1 MDPDEKATLLG
12 DDLPPYATTRAT
24 WVRFCVCFGM
34 LHGCA
39 VTSMAYAS
47 SFQGRSVSSI
57 TLSVFFGAYTLS
69 ALLVATNV
77 VRSAGVLHSLLLGFA
92 GYVALSLSYVSYELL
107 GGGLFADCLVVAAS
121 LVAGVGGGLLW
132 VAQTAQYAV
141 ASQAYAEVQDIEPA
155 EASSEF
161 AAIFAAIY
169 VSAEALVKLAT
180 SLTLVAGAS
189 LTGAIA
195 SLVAL
200 GALATLAFLWN
211 PLDIGLG
218 YRARRP
224 GDERLPIFDSSG
236 LRAVLSAHASD
247 ARLWYLAP
255 LTLGFGYSSALFTDW
270 VDSVVDEE
278 RGDSTVAL
286 VSAIT
291 TITAGVA
298 VFPVN
303 AIFAYGGSRA
313 PVALAVLAYGTLGAL
328 ILGLGS
334 LDRISEWSNL
344 VAIFAL
350 QGVNRA
356 IFENSTKFIFL
367 DTFRGSGHV
376 DAALASIYAHSGFA
390 STVTFASL
398 FSENIGLAGAALLL
412 FALGIGLGFY
422 LVDRGPR
429 GKDRHVRPIPE
440 RRHAAFP
447 DRFQIPSPGPPI
459 MG

>member
-1 MDPDEKATLLG
+1 MNHPF
-12 DDLPPYATTRAT
+12 P
-24 WVRFCVCFGM
+24 
-34 LHGCA
+34 
-39 VTSMAYAS
+39 
-47 SFQGRSVSSI
+47 
-57 TLSVFFGAYTLS
+57 
-69 ALLVATNV
+69 
-77 VRSAGVLHSLLLGFA
+77 
-92 GYVALSLSYVSYELL
+92 
-107 GGGLFADCLVVAAS
+107 
-121 LVAGVGGGLLW
+121 
-132 VAQTAQYAV
+132 AQ
-141 ASQAYAEVQDIEPA
+141 
-155 EASSEF
+155 
-161 AAIFAAIY
+161 
-169 VSAEALVKLAT
+169 
-180 SLTLVAGAS
+180 
-189 LTGAIA
+189 
-195 SLVAL
+195 
-200 GALATLAFLWN
+200 
-211 PLDIGLG
+211 
-218 YRARRP
+218 
-224 GDERLPIFDSSG
+224 
-236 LRAVLSAHASD
+236 
-247 ARLWYLAP
+247 
-255 LTLGFGYSSALFTDW
+255 
-270 VDSVVDEE
+270 
-278 RGDSTVAL
+278 
-286 VSAIT
+286 AIT

-429 GKDRHVRPIPE
+429 ARTGTCDPSRSDDTR
-440 RRHAAFP
+440 
-447 DRFQIPSPGPPI
+447 PSPTASRSRPRGRRSW
-459 MG
+459 GKTSRLNSFTSGF

>member
-1 MDPDEKATLLG
+1 MWNL
-12 DDLPPYATTRAT
+12 
-24 WVRFCVCFGM
+24 
-34 LHGCA
+34 A
-39 VTSMAYAS
+39 VNTEN
-47 SFQGRSVSSI
+47 QVKI
-57 TLSVFFGAYTLS
+57 VE
-69 ALLVATNV
+69 
-77 VRSAGVLHSLLLGFA
+77 AGGIV
-92 GYVALSLSYVSYELL
+92 
-107 GGGLFADCLVVAAS
+107 
-121 LVAGVGGGLLW
+121 
-132 VAQTAQYAV
+132 
-141 ASQAYAEVQDIEPA
+141 P
-155 EASSEF
+155 
-161 AAIFAAIY
+161 
-169 VSAEALVKLAT
+169 
-180 SLTLVAGAS
+180 
-189 LTGAIA
+189 
-195 SLVAL
+195 LVAL

-412 FALGIGLGFY
+412 FVALIGASADHEVAVFAGSPWGLRTVWQAY
-422 LVDRGPR
+422 LDFVPPSIGPF
-429 GKDRHVRPIPE
+429 VWSVPLQTTRPIS
-440 RRHAAFP
+440 RRT
-447 DRFQIPSPGPPI
+447 S
-459 MG
+459 

>member
-1 MDPDEKATLLG
+1 LNHPF
-12 DDLPPYATTRAT
+12 P
-24 WVRFCVCFGM
+24 
-34 LHGCA
+34 
-39 VTSMAYAS
+39 
-47 SFQGRSVSSI
+47 
-57 TLSVFFGAYTLS
+57 
-69 ALLVATNV
+69 
-77 VRSAGVLHSLLLGFA
+77 
-92 GYVALSLSYVSYELL
+92 
-107 GGGLFADCLVVAAS
+107 
-121 LVAGVGGGLLW
+121 
-132 VAQTAQYAV
+132 AQ
-141 ASQAYAEVQDIEPA
+141 
-155 EASSEF
+155 
-161 AAIFAAIY
+161 
-169 VSAEALVKLAT
+169 
-180 SLTLVAGAS
+180 
-189 LTGAIA
+189 
-195 SLVAL
+195 
-200 GALATLAFLWN
+200 
-211 PLDIGLG
+211 
-218 YRARRP
+218 
-224 GDERLPIFDSSG
+224 
-236 LRAVLSAHASD
+236 
-247 ARLWYLAP
+247 
-255 LTLGFGYSSALFTDW
+255 
-270 VDSVVDEE
+270 
-278 RGDSTVAL
+278 
-286 VSAIT
+286 AIT

-412 FALGIGLGFY
+412 FAVGIGLGFY

-429 GKDRHVRPIPE
+429 GKDRHVRSIPE